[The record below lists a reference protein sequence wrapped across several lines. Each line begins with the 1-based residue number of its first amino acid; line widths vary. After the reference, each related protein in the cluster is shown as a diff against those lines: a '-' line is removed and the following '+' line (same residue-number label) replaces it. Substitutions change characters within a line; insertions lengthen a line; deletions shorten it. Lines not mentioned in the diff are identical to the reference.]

1 MYSKKQKAN
10 SQIVNSLES
19 QDYNRI
25 YSFLLEISFVNKP
38 LTIAERSQLFT
49 GILEVLDWAYQKK
62 ITQQELQIL
71 YSEWQKS
78 KNILVENQQEQYID
92 LLASVDQ
99 CHLYFLQNFRNPEE
113 ISNRIQ
119 FYLDKLN
126 NLYNQ
131 SLLDACLATKQQIIA
146 IEDLYLKFDD
156 QGYGFIY
163 PYQMRILYQ
172 VLGPLFIN
180 SHHSNQ
186 QFASNNKYQS
196 EEISSK
202 IFKENNI
209 KSCGQNQQDN
219 QKFQY
224 FLKQFCTYDYK
235 FPLKSYKNMMVN
247 SFLNND
253 QINQTIESL
262 NQLLEKIQTV
272 CISQQNSHDSQIKIE
287 TFNLIDPIFYNLLDQ
302 SMDFTQKRSIYH
314 STTELVSMIYENDYV
329 YKRDCI
335 DDNQALFFKAFI
347 KKFMRVYQFCIGVE
361 KDDVNQEYISTNSN
375 LSNKEFSQVYKKN
388 PKYQNLNIMSQ
399 KYENPPEIQK
409 TFTFN
414 QTKNH
419 QSLENLNEDQH
430 KSQPYLQKKYVFDFK
445 FDENLLLNQSPP
457 QTIKNSQL
465 NKSLKLQQK
474 PTSTVKKQI
483 QNRHKTHQETIK
495 HITTLDLSH
504 LKSKLIND
512 ELSPNN
518 KNQQQLSLNK
528 STPKINSKSK
538 TQIKSNSKSPM
549 QNQNK
554 LGTTSFYKLQEFSDQ
569 FVNTS
574 LINKNDQF
582 QNKENLNK
590 NSYRHLQKDL
600 SNLSLNIKSSKRS
613 SQTPVKTS
621 NIPSSVK
628 ALNFQKE
635 QSKSPQV
642 VRTHQQILKTKR
654 IESYEK
660 VMENLSNIQCLTPNS
675 LTPRKQTKP
684 FN

>member
-10 SQIVNSLES
+10 SQVVSSLES
-19 QDYNRI
+19 QDYYRI

-71 YSEWQKS
+71 YQEWQKS

-92 LLASVDQ
+92 LLASVEQ
-99 CHLYFLQNFRNPEE
+99 CHLYFLQNFRNSEE

-131 SLLDACLATKQQIIA
+131 SLLDACLATKDQIII

-156 QGYGFIY
+156 QGYGFLY

-172 VLGPLFIN
+172 VLGPLLIN
-180 SHHSNQ
+180 NHHSHLS
-186 QFASNNKYQS
+186 FTSNTKYQS
-196 EEISSK
+196 EEIQSK

-209 KSCGQNQQDN
+209 KSCGQNQQES
-219 QKFQY
+219 QKFQI
-224 FLKQFCTYDYK
+224 FLKQFCSYDYK

-253 QINQTIESL
+253 QINQAIESL
-262 NQLLEKIQTV
+262 NQIIEKMQTI
-272 CISQQNSHDSQIKIE
+272 CITQQNSHNSQIKIE
-287 TFNLIDPIFYNLLDQ
+287 TFNLIDPIFNSLFDQ
-302 SMDFTQKRSIYH
+302 NMDITQKRSIYYT
-314 STTELVSMIYENDYV
+314 TTELVSFIYENDYV
-329 YKRDCI
+329 YKRECMDEHL
-335 DDNQALFFKAFI
+335 ASFLKAFI
-347 KKFMRVYQFCIGVE
+347 KRFMKLYQFCIGIE
-361 KDDVNQEYISTNSN
+361 KVDINQEYISTNSN
-375 LSNKEFSQVYKKN
+375 LSSKEFSQVYKKN
-388 PKYQNLNIMSQ
+388 PKFSKLNIMSQ
-399 KYENPPEIQK
+399 KHEKPPEIQK
-409 TFTFN
+409 AFTFS

-419 QSLENLNEDQH
+419 QSLENLNRDQN
-430 KSQPYLQKKYVFDFK
+430 KSQSYLQKKYVFDFK

-457 QTIKNSQL
+457 QTSKNNHL
-465 NKSLKLQQK
+465 NRSLKIQQK

-483 QNRHKTHQETIK
+483 QNRHKAHQETIK

-512 ELSPNN
+512 DLSPNN
-518 KNQQQLSLNK
+518 RNQQQLSFNK
-528 STPKINSKSK
+528 STPKITSKSK
-538 TQIKSNSKSPM
+538 TQIKSTSKSPM
-549 QNQNK
+549 QSQNK
-554 LGTTSFYKLQEFSDQ
+554 LSTTSFNRLQEFSDQ
-569 FVNTS
+569 LVNTS
-574 LINKNDQF
+574 LITKNDNF
-582 QNKENLNK
+582 LNKENLNK
-590 NSYRHLQKDL
+590 NSSRNLQKDL

-613 SQTPVKTS
+613 SQTPVKMS

-660 VMENLSNIQCLTPNS
+660 VMENLSNIQCLTPNN
-675 LTPRKQTKP
+675 LTPRKQIKP

>member
-10 SQIVNSLES
+10 SQIVSSLES

-71 YSEWQKS
+71 YQEWQKS

-92 LLASVDQ
+92 LLASVEQ
-99 CHLYFLQNFRNPEE
+99 CHLYFLQNFRNSEE

-131 SLLDACLATKQQIIA
+131 SLLDASLATKDQIIV

-156 QGYGFIY
+156 QGYGFLY

-180 SHHSNQ
+180 NHHSHQ
-186 QFASNNKYQS
+186 SFTSNTKYQS
-196 EEISSK
+196 EELSSK

-209 KSCGQNQQDN
+209 KSSGQNQQES
-219 QKFQY
+219 QKFQI
-224 FLKQFCTYDYK
+224 FLKQFCSYDYK

-253 QINQTIESL
+253 QINQAIESL
-262 NQLLEKIQTV
+262 NQIIEKMQTIFV
-272 CISQQNSHDSQIKIE
+272 SQQNVHNSQIKIE
-287 TFNLIDPIFYNLLDQ
+287 TFNLIDPIFYNLFDQ
-302 SMDFTQKRSIYH
+302 NMDLIQKRIIYH
-314 STTELVSMIYENDYV
+314 TTTELVSMIYENDYI
-329 YKRDCI
+329 YKRDCT
-335 DDNQALFFKAFI
+335 DENLASFLKTFI
-347 KKFMRVYQFCIGVE
+347 KKFMRAYQFCIGIE
-361 KDDVNQEYISTNSN
+361 REDVNQEYISTNSN

-388 PKYQNLNIMSQ
+388 PKYSNLNIMSQ
-399 KYENPPEIQK
+399 KHENPPDIQK
-409 TFTFN
+409 AFTFS

-419 QSLENLNEDQH
+419 QSLENLNIDQH

-445 FDENLLLNQSPP
+445 FDENLLVNLSPP
-457 QTIKNSQL
+457 QTSKNNHL
-465 NKSLKLQQK
+465 NRSLKLQQK

-495 HITTLDLSH
+495 HITNLDLSH

-512 ELSPNN
+512 DLSSNN
-518 KNQQQLSLNK
+518 RNQQANLNK

-538 TQIKSNSKSPM
+538 TQIKSTSKSPM
-549 QNQNK
+549 QSQNK

-574 LINKNDQF
+574 LITKNDNF
-582 QNKENLNK
+582 LNKENLNK
-590 NSYRHLQKDL
+590 NSSRNLQKDL

-613 SQTPVKTS
+613 SQTPVKIS

-660 VMENLSNIQCLTPNS
+660 VMENLSNIQCLTPNN
-675 LTPRKQTKP
+675 LTPRKQLKP